1 MRWTG
6 WARDALDTWFR
17 RDEVDR
23 DLDEEMRYH
32 IDRETRANI
41 ERGMEPAEARRRAL
55 VEFGGVERTKEHV
68 RNEAAG
74 RWLADLVQDARYGGR
89 TLARTP
95 GYTVV
100 VLITL
105 ALGIGANT
113 AIFSVVDGVLLD
125 PLPYASD
132 SDLVFL
138 RNQVPAGD
146 LAFSV
151 HDIEDLRARTGTLD
165 EVVEY
170 HGMTFTLRGLGEPE
184 LVRTG
189 VVSHNFFGV
198 LGLEPHIGRDFVD
211 EDDDPGAEPV
221 LMLAYE
227 YWVSRFGEDPGVLG
241 RAFEMN
247 GMMHTV
253 VGVLP
258 PVPQYPAENEV
269 YMTTSSCPIRSGA
282 DFVANRQARMMSV
295 FARAQ
300 DGRDLESIGV
310 DLDRVTASLAT
321 DFPEAYDTEAGQR
334 FVASPLKEELVQQ
347 ARPTLLV
354 LLGIALF
361 VLLIACANVANLA
374 LARMTRREQELSV
387 RATLGAGRGRIV
399 RQLMTES
406 VMLSVAGGAL
416 GLFVALSTHGML
428 VSWAARYTR
437 RAHEVSIDLSVLGF
451 TLLASVVTGL
461 AFGLAPAL
469 LARDTD
475 AATRL
480 RAAGGVDRRRGRL
493 QAGLVMAQ
501 VSLSFVLLVGAGLLG
516 RSFLAARS
524 VDPGYEPEGVLAMRV
539 TMNDRNTTLTR
550 TELPAVYLEIERR
563 LTAHP
568 AVVSASV
575 TTGLPTQGG
584 MMQYGI
590 RTEATEAEPQASLP
604 TAALRTAS
612 PNFLSA
618 TGTELR
624 AGRFFTDAD
633 DAAGE
638 IVVVVN
644 ESLATRL
651 WPGEAAV
658 GRRLAACSPF
668 GQTCTEYARV
678 VGVVE
683 DVVTRGDQAAPL
695 QFYQPSLQS
704 AFTGQDFLV
713 RAAGDPMAVAEELRA
728 IVHEV
733 HAGIPISA
741 VTTLDQLW
749 GDALAPRRL
758 TTMLI
763 GVFALLALAVSLAG
777 LAGVV
782 AFGVSQR
789 SREIGIRMALGADR
803 AGVLAMVLRQGV
815 GLVAGGLAIGLC
827 VAWIGTRWLDGM
839 LWGIGAHDPATWIG
853 VVVALLGVSIAA
865 CWIPARRA
873 TRVDPASAFRA
884 S

>member
-1 MRWTG
+1 MRW
-6 WARDALDTWFR
+6 ASEAFDTWFR
-17 RDEVDR
+17 RDAVDR
-23 DLDEEMRYH
+23 ELDEEMRYH
-32 IDRETRANI
+32 VDRETRANI
-41 ERGMEPAEARRRAL
+41 ERGMDPAEARRRAL
-55 VEFGGVERTKEHV
+55 VEFGGVERTKERV
-68 RNEAAG
+68 RGETAG
-74 RWLADLVQDARYGGR
+74 RWLADLVQDARYGMR

-95 GYTVV
+95 GYAGV
-100 VLITL
+100 VLVTL

-113 AIFSVVDGVLLD
+113 AIFSVIDGVLLD

-132 SDLVFL
+132 ADLVFL
-138 RNQVPAGD
+138 RNEVPAGD
-146 LAFSV
+146 LGFSV
-151 HDIEDLRARTGTLD
+151 HDIADLRDRTRTLD

-198 LGLEPHIGRDFVD
+198 LGIEPHVGRDFVD
-211 EDDDPGAEPV
+211 ADDDPGAEAV

-227 YWVSRFGEDPGVLG
+227 YWVTRFAADPAVVG

-247 GMMHTV
+247 GRMHTV
-253 VGVLP
+253 IGVLP
-258 PVPQYPAENEV
+258 PVPQYPAENDV
-269 YMTTSSCPIRSGA
+269 YMTTSSCPIRSGEMMLT
-282 DFVANRQARMMSV
+282 DRTMRMMSV

-300 DGRDLESIGV
+300 DGRDLAAIGG
-310 DLDRVTASLAT
+310 DLDGVAATLAA
-321 DFPEAYDTEAGQR
+321 DFPEAYDTESGQR

-354 LLGIALF
+354 LLGIAFF

-399 RQLMTES
+399 RQLVTES

-416 GLFVALSTHGML
+416 GLLVALSTHGIL
-428 VSWAARYTR
+428 VNWAARYTR

-451 TLLASVVTGL
+451 TLVASVVTGI

-469 LARDTD
+469 LARDTQ
-475 AATRL
+475 AAGRL
-480 RAAGGVDRRRGRL
+480 RAAAGGPDRRRSRL
-493 QAGLVMAQ
+493 QGGLVVAQ
-501 VSLSFVLLVGAGLLG
+501 VALSFVLLVGAGLLG
-516 RSFLAARS
+516 RSFLEARS
-524 VDPGYEPEGVLAMRV
+524 ADPGYEPEGVLAMRV
-539 TMNDRNTTLTR
+539 TMNTRNTDLTMQ
-550 TELPAVYLEIERR
+550 ELPAVYLEIERR
-563 LTAHP
+563 LADHP
-568 AVVSASV
+568 AVVAAAV
-575 TTGLPTQGG
+575 TTGVPTQGG
-584 MMQYGI
+584 MMRFGI
-590 RTEATEAEPQASLP
+590 RTEETEALPEASLP
-604 TAALRTAS
+604 VADLRTAS
-612 PNFLSA
+612 PSFLTA
-618 TGTELR
+618 TGSELR
-624 AGRFFTDAD
+624 SGRFFTHAD
-633 DAAGE
+633 DAEAE
-638 IVVVVN
+638 LVVVVN

-658 GRRLAACSPF
+658 GRMLAACSPF
-668 GQTCTEYARV
+668 GAGCSEFARV

-683 DVVTRGDQAAPL
+683 DVVTQGDQHAAL
-695 QFYQPSLQS
+695 QVYQPSAQAS
-704 AFTGQDFLV
+704 FTGQDFLV
-713 RAAGDPMAVAEELRA
+713 RTAVEPLTVADELRA

-733 HAGIPISA
+733 NPDIPISS
-741 VTTLDQLW
+741 VTTLDRLW

-803 AGVLAMVLRQGV
+803 AGVLAMVLRRGL
-815 GLVAGGLAIGLC
+815 GLVAGGLAIG
-827 VAWIGTRWLDGM
+827 VVGAWIGTRWLDGM
-839 LWGIGAHDPATWIG
+839 LWGVGATDPVTWG
-853 VVVALLGVSIAA
+853 AVAILLLGVSVAA
-865 CWIPARRA
+865 CWLPARRA

-884 S
+884 T